1 MSIRKKESITAM
13 QVPFLD
19 LGRLHQSI
27 REPLDAAYR
36 RVMDSGWFI
45 MGPELEAFEA
55 EFAHYCEVKHCIG
68 VGNGL
73 EAIHLLLRAYDIG
86 PGDEVIVPSNTFIA
100 TWLAVTECGATPVPV
115 EPSIATHNLDP
126 GLISNAIT
134 SRTRAIIPVHLYGQ
148 PADMDPI
155 NALATKHGLVV
166 IEDAAQA
173 QGARYKGRRV
183 GSLGHAAG
191 TSFYPGKNLGALGD
205 GGAVLTD
212 DDAIADKVKQLRN
225 YGSKVK
231 YQHDLL
237 GYNSR
242 LDEMQA
248 AFLRVKLTVLDEW
261 NIRRREVADQYSRLL
276 ANADIVLPYVP
287 EYAEPVW
294 HLYVIR
300 SKQRDAL
307 KAHLEQQGV
316 STVIH
321 YPIPPHRQA
330 CYQVFRGHNLPIVE
344 LLAGEVL
351 SLPMSPELKV
361 SQIECVAKTVSGF
374 PQSLAYKI

>member
-1 MSIRKKESITAM
+1 M

-19 LGRLHQSI
+19 LSRLHQPI
-27 REPLDAAYR
+27 RTQLDEVYR

-45 MGPELEAFEA
+45 MGPELAAFEF
-55 EFAHYCEVKHCIG
+55 EFAAYSEVKHCIG

-73 EAIHLLLRAYDIG
+73 EALHLILRAYDVG

-100 TWLAVTECGATPVPV
+100 TWLAVSQCGATPVPV
-115 EPSIATHNLDP
+115 EPDVKTYNIDP
-126 GLISNAIT
+126 GLVTTAIT
-134 SRTRAIIPVHLYGQ
+134 PRTRAIMPVHLYGQ

-155 NALATKHGLVV
+155 NELAAKHGLIV

-173 QGARYKGRRV
+173 QGARYKGHRV

-205 GGAVLTD
+205 GGAVLTN
-212 DDAIADKVKQLRN
+212 DDAIADKVRQLRS

-231 YQHDLL
+231 YQHDLA

-248 AFLRVKLTVLDEW
+248 AFLRVKLAELDNW
-261 NIRRREVADQYSRLL
+261 NAKRREIAKQYTSLL
-276 ANADIVLPYVP
+276 EAADIVLPRVP

-300 SKQRDAL
+300 SKQRDVL
-307 KAHLEQQGV
+307 KAHLENHGV

-321 YPIPPHRQA
+321 YPIPPHRQG
-330 CYQVFRGHNLPIVE
+330 CYHDYENQSLPMAE
-344 LLAGEVL
+344 MLAGDVL
-351 SLPMSPELKV
+351 SLPISSDLTAAEIKH
-361 SQIECVAKTVSGF
+361 VAVTLLGF
-374 PQSLAYKI
+374 CLAS

>member
-1 MSIRKKESITAM
+1 MKSI
-13 QVPFLD
+13 PFLD
-19 LGRLHQSI
+19 LGHLHQSI
-27 REPLDAAYR
+27 RKPLDAAYH

-45 MGPELEAFEA
+45 MGPELEAFES
-55 EFAHYCEVKHCIG
+55 EFAQYCEVKHCIG

-73 EAIHLLLRAYDIG
+73 EALHLLLRAYGIG

-115 EPSIATHNLDP
+115 EPNIDTHNIDP
-126 GLISNAIT
+126 ALIGNAIT
-134 SRTRAIIPVHLYGQ
+134 SRTRAIMPVHLYGQ

-155 NALATKHGLVV
+155 NEIAKKHGLIV

-173 QGARYKGRRV
+173 HGARYKGRRA
-183 GSLGHAAG
+183 GSLGHAAA

-205 GGAVLTD
+205 GGAVLTN
-212 DDAIADKVKQLRN
+212 DDAIAEKVKQLRN
-225 YGSKVK
+225 YGSKIK
-231 YQHDLL
+231 YQHDLA

-248 AFLRVKLTVLDEW
+248 AFLRVKLNVLDEW
-261 NIRRREVADQYSRLL
+261 NTSRRAVAAQYSKLL
-276 ANADIVLPYVP
+276 ANADIILPQVP

-307 KAHLEQQGV
+307 KAYLEQQGV
-316 STVIH
+316 ATVIH
-321 YPIPPHRQA
+321 YPLSPHQQA
-330 CYQVFRGHNLPIVE
+330 CYQAFRGHNLPVAE
-344 LLAGEVL
+344 LLAEEVL
-351 SLPMSPELKV
+351 SLPMSPVLETTQTDQVVNVL
-361 SQIECVAKTVSGF
+361 IGF
-374 PQSLAYKI
+374 QQSLEG

>member
-1 MSIRKKESITAM
+1 MKP
-13 QVPFLD
+13 VPFFD

-27 REPLDAAYR
+27 RVPLDAAYH
-36 RVMDSGWFI
+36 RVVDSGWFV
-45 MGPELEAFEA
+45 MGPELEAFET
-55 EFAHYCEVKHCIG
+55 EFAQYCDVKHAIG

-73 EAIHLLLRAYDIG
+73 EALHLLLRAYAIG

-115 EPSIATHNLDP
+115 EPNIDSHNIDP
-126 GLISNAIT
+126 TLITNAIT
-134 SRTRAIIPVHLYGQ
+134 SQTRAIIPVHLYGQ

-155 NALATKHGLVV
+155 NVLAAKHDLIV

-173 QGARYKGRRV
+173 QGAYYKGRRA
-183 GSLGHAAG
+183 GSLGHAAA

-205 GGAVLTD
+205 GGAVLTN
-212 DDAIADKVKQLRN
+212 DDAIAEKVKRLRN

-231 YQHDLL
+231 YQHDTA

-248 AFLRVKLTVLDEW
+248 AFLRVKLAALDNW
-261 NIRRREVADQYSRLL
+261 NSKRRKIANQYSSFL
-276 ANADIVLPYVP
+276 ANANIVLPHVP

-300 SKQRDAL
+300 CKQRDRL
-307 KAHLEQQGV
+307 KAVLANHGI

-330 CYQVFRGHNLPIVE
+330 CYKGYKADNLPIAGM
-344 LLAGEVL
+344 LADEVL
-351 SLPMSPELKV
+351 SLPMSPAMTTEVVEFVGNTILFA
-361 SQIECVAKTVSGF
+361 I
-374 PQSLAYKI
+374 